1 MPLTKSYLK
10 SKPACKVTFKLPGD
24 ACEGSKSLWL
34 MGEFNDW
41 NTQSHPMKRLKDG
54 SFSVGVQLESG
65 REYQYRFLTDS
76 GRWLN
81 DTAADR
87 YEFSAFAGGDNSV
100 VSV

>member
-10 SKPACKVTFKLPGD
+10 SKSACKVTFKLAAD
-24 ACEGSKSLWL
+24 ACEGSKTLCL
-34 MGEFNDW
+34 VGEFNDW
-41 NTQSHPMKRLKDG
+41 NTRSHPMKRLKDG
-54 SFSVGVQLESG
+54 SFSLSVQLAPG